1 MRRTVD
7 DVIKDLEREA
17 KFMGRCGM
25 VTTANLMR
33 EAIYFLKNKKEDKDE
48 RT

>member
-7 DVIKDLEREA
+7 DVIQDLEREA

-25 VTTANLMR
+25 VTTANLMY
-33 EAIYFLKNKKEDKDE
+33 EAIYFLKNKKDKGDE
-48 RT
+48 S